1 MLLVVSRLTMKPTP
15 LINQLLHLSSLR
27 DIKELRNSITKAV
40 DSILDIK
47 DSQLIHRIAYRN
59 TSDSSD
65 EPTTLFSY
73 HKTSLH
79 GNIEKEAIPFNELN
93 YTWPAAPS
101 YPGVSGEPNI
111 VPMNTDKEI
120 VEYLI
125 FYTADLKAESIANLE
140 ALISVYSN
148 QCELIL
154 SAEQDQL
161 TGIYNRQ
168 AFARITAAMF
178 STNQT
183 DSLEYHKLEKSACL
197 AIVDVDHF
205 KRVNDKFGHS
215 LGDEVLVL
223 FAQMVKSSL
232 RNTDYIFRYGGDEF
246 IIILNDTDSRRAFE
260 ILNRLRQNAENQ
272 DYPKIEGIT
281 ISIGYVPLEKQVSI
295 SRTIDMADKA
305 LYFSKEN
312 GRNRISS
319 YHELNSRGLINTQI
333 VED

>member
-111 VPMNTDKEI
+111 VPMNTDKE
-120 VEYLI
+120 
-125 FYTADLKAESIANLE
+125 K
-140 ALISVYSN
+140 SN
-148 QCELIL
+148 I
-154 SAEQDQL
+154 
-161 TGIYNRQ
+161 
-168 AFARITAAMF
+168 
-178 STNQT
+178 
-183 DSLEYHKLEKSACL
+183 
-197 AIVDVDHF
+197 
-205 KRVNDKFGHS
+205 
-215 LGDEVLVL
+215 
-223 FAQMVKSSL
+223 
-232 RNTDYIFRYGGDEF
+232 
-246 IIILNDTDSRRAFE
+246 
-260 ILNRLRQNAENQ
+260 
-272 DYPKIEGIT
+272 
-281 ISIGYVPLEKQVSI
+281 
-295 SRTIDMADKA
+295 
-305 LYFSKEN
+305 
-312 GRNRISS
+312 
-319 YHELNSRGLINTQI
+319 
-333 VED
+333 